1 MTLLDLEDALLARL
15 KEELPGYEVKS
26 YPDNPS
32 DYVLTHPR
40 GAVLVRFAGGKYGPT
55 EDIGAMVQPRRT
67 DWEITVVARHL
78 RAHGG
83 LYVLL
88 DVLRIGLT
96 GYQVPG
102 CSKAFLLKEDFVSE
116 VNGIWQYAVW
126 LAVPTVNVERAEDED
141 LPVLK
146 RLTLIDNFGETE
158 EIP

>member
-1 MTLLDLEDALLARL
+1 MTLLDIEDALLAKI
-15 KEELPGYEVKS
+15 KEEVPWYEVKS

-32 DYVLTHPR
+32 KYVLTHPR
-40 GAVLVRFAGGKYGPT
+40 GAVLVRFAGGKYGQT

-67 DWEITVVARHL
+67 DWELTVVARHL
-78 RAHGG
+78 RDHGG
-83 LYVLL
+83 LYAVL
-88 DVLRIGLT
+88 DILRIGLT

-102 CSKAFLLKEDFVSE
+102 CRKASLLKEEFVSE
-116 VNGIWQYAVW
+116 ANGIWQYAIW

-146 RLTLIDNFGETE
+146 RLTLIDNFGATE